1 MASSD
6 SKPRAREV
14 KTSGYEIWGEKNVPH
29 ATIMPIAMDSSM
41 SWLHRFLCGSQN
53 KPLMI

>member
-29 ATIMPIAMDSSM
+29 ATIMPIAMDSSI
-41 SWLHRFLCGSQN
+41 SLLHRFFCRSQN
-53 KPLMI
+53 KSLMI